1 MATTALTALTTK
13 LARTLGM
20 DDGSNLVDTLKATA
34 FRSDTPATD
43 AQMVALLVVANQYG
57 LNPWTKEIYAFPDKK
72 NGIVPVVGVDGWSRI
87 INDHPMFDGME
98 FRQSENMV
106 RMPGAKVDA
115 PEWMEVIF
123 YRKDR
128 SHPTPVREYLDE
140 VYRPPFEGN
149 GRNGP
154 YKIDGPWQSHT
165 KRFLRH
171 KTMIQGAR
179 LVFGFSGVF
188 DQDEAER
195 IVEGQVHEVEPQQ
208 AIAAPQAKSA
218 KPKAKNEPKA
228 IEQQTGGNGVPLE
241 NVEEGQFEPVEQQ
254 RKEAPREEQRR
265 EAPAAQQPEQEET
278 GELASAGMVQFIKN
292 KANEKNVPWDKFV
305 AEFKLD
311 TLDGITV
318 AQANRIIAW
327 VKAQ

>member
-1 MATTALTALTTK
+1 MSNALTTLTNK
-13 LARTLGM
+13 LARQLGM
-20 DDGSNLVDTLKATA
+20 DDGGNLIETLKATA
-34 FRSDTPATD
+34 FRSETPATD

-57 LNPWTKEIYAFPDKK
+57 LNPWTKELFAFPDKK

-98 FRQSENMV
+98 FRQSDTMV
-106 RMPGAKVDA
+106 KMPGAKVEA
-115 PEWMEVIF
+115 PEWMEVVF

-195 IVEGQVHEVEPQQ
+195 IIEGQAREVE
-208 AIAAPQAKSA
+208 APQAISTP
-218 KPKAKNEPKA
+218 KPKARPKA
-228 IEQQTGGNGVPLE
+228 EPQAIEHQPDNGVPLD
-241 NVEEGQFEPVEQQ
+241 NQIVDN
-254 RKEAPREEQRR
+254 
-265 EAPAAQQPEQEET
+265 ET
-278 GELASAGMVQFIKN
+278 GELIPAEQQHSAEPKRQPTERASAPSGEGLASPGMLQFIRN
-292 KANEKNVPWDKFV
+292 KAQEKSIAWERVANEFGI
-305 AEFKLD
+305 D
-311 TLDGITV
+311 TLDGISADT
-318 AQANRIIAW
+318 ANKIIAW